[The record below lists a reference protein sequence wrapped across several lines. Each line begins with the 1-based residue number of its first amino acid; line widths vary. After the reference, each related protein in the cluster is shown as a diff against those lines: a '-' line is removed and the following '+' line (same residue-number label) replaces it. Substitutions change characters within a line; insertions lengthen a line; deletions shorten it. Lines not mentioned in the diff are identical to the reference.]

1 VPALPLGWRVNV
13 AQQSAN
19 RAAFAGDFVATRL
32 HDIDGV
38 PQLEVALVDVSGSG
52 IEAGARALLLSGA
65 VGGLLGAVAPEDFLD
80 QANLYLRRQEWG
92 ADFASASHLRLN
104 LVSCAYEIRNA
115 GHPPPLRWTEAD
127 RHAMRTAGTG
137 TVLGVVDDLALHADA
152 GILQPGDAL
161 VLYTDGL
168 IEDRRT
174 DLDASITQLEH
185 AVGEALAT
193 YPLGDLA
200 GRLADQRRAAQD
212 DRTVVVVW
220 NAGVA
225 STPAAQSAEVLSI
238 PARALRLGRRR
249 RSSAAR

>member
-1 VPALPLGWRVNV
+1 MPG
-13 AQQSAN
+13 
-19 RAAFAGDFVATRL
+19 
-32 HDIDGV
+32 
-38 PQLEVALVDVSGSG
+38 
-52 IEAGARALLLSGA
+52 
-65 VGGLLGAVAPEDFLD
+65 
-80 QANLYLRRQEWG
+80 
-92 ADFASASHLRLN
+92 
-104 LVSCAYEIRNA
+104 
-115 GHPPPLRWTEAD
+115 
-127 RHAMRTAGTG
+127 TAGTG

-185 AVGEALAT
+185 AVGAALAT
-193 YPLGDLA
+193 HPLGDLA

-225 STPAAQSAEVLSI
+225 SPPAAQSGEVLSV
-238 PARALRLGRRR
+238 PSRVLRLGRRR
-249 RSSAAR
+249 RSGAAR